1 MNRQAKNIIFSTL
14 LVTTAF
20 LALGQGQA
28 ALRNANKLYKESK
41 FQDALPEY
49 QKAIEAGI
57 SDPPTFYNL
66 GNAYFKNRKYDESAK
81 EYHKIIS
88 KPNTKSLQQKA
99 WYNTG
104 VVMSKQKK
112 LEASIE
118 NYKQA
123 LRMNSTDNDA
133 RANLQKALEELRKK
147 TPPPDQNKQDQ
158 DNQKNKQ
165 KQQQDKPQQPPPS
178 RLTKKQVEQ
187 LLKALQQREQQ
198 VQQKLQQNKNRAGGK
213 PDKDW

>member
-1 MNRQAKNIIFSTL
+1 MNRQAKHIIISTL
-14 LVTTAF
+14 LVMTGS

-28 ALRNANKLYKESK
+28 ALRNANKLYKASK

-49 QKAIEAGI
+49 QKAIDAGI
-57 SDPPTFYNL
+57 SEPSTFYNL
-66 GNAYFKNRKYDESAK
+66 GNAYFKNQKYDESAK
-81 EYHKIIS
+81 EYNKIIS

-123 LRMNSTDNDA
+123 LRMNATDNDA

-147 TPPPDQNKQDQ
+147 TPPDQNKQDQ

-165 KQQQDKPQQPPPS
+165 KQQQNKPQQPPPS
-178 RLTKKQVEQ
+178 KLTKKQVEQ

>member
-1 MNRQAKNIIFSTL
+1 MNPQAKNIVLSTL
-14 LVTTAF
+14 LVMSAS

-28 ALRNANKLYKESK
+28 ALRNANKLYKASK

-57 SDPPTFYNL
+57 KDPPTFYNL
-66 GNAYFKNRKYDESAK
+66 GNAYFKNQKYDESTK

-123 LRMNSTDNDA
+123 LRMNATDNDA

-147 TPPPDQNKQDQ
+147 TPPDQNKQDQ

-165 KQQQDKPQQPPPS
+165 KQQQNKPQQPPPS